1 MGKVN
6 PTGLAVMCMV
16 TDGEGNVLVQDRNDP
31 VWPGITLPGGHVE
44 ARESF
49 VDAVKR
55 EVWEETGLTVLDPV
69 LCGVQQFHI
78 DNGVRYV
85 VLYFR
90 ASRYEGELRSSDEGR
105 AMWLPREGLPERRC
119 VKHFADM
126 LRIFEDAGVSELY
139 EGSDVNR
146 IL

>member
-1 MGKVN
+1 MGRVK

-16 TDGEGNVLVQDRNDP
+16 TDGKGNVLVQDRNDP
-31 VWPGITLPGGHVE
+31 NWPGITLPGGHVE
-44 ARESF
+44 EREPF
-49 VDAVKR
+49 VDAVRR

-69 LCGVQQFHI
+69 LCGVQQFYI
-78 DNGVRYV
+78 DDGSRYV
-85 VLYFR
+85 VLHFR

-105 AMWLPREGLPERRC
+105 AMWVPREGLLERRC

-126 LRIFEDAGVSELY
+126 LRVFEDDCVSELY
-139 EGSDVNR
+139 EDPEGNR

>member
-1 MGKVN
+1 MSRVK

-16 TDGEGNVLVQDRNDP
+16 TDGKGNVLVQERSDP

-49 VDAVKR
+49 VDAVRR

-69 LCGVQQFHI
+69 LCGVPQFHI
-78 DNGVRYV
+78 DDGSRYV

-105 AMWLPREGLPERRC
+105 AMWVPREGLLERRC

-126 LRIFEDAGVSELY
+126 LRIFEDDCVSELY
-139 EGSDVNR
+139 EDPVGNR
-146 IL
+146 IQ

>member
-1 MGKVN
+1 MSRVK

-16 TDGEGNVLVQDRNDP
+16 TDGKGNILVQDRNDP

-44 ARESF
+44 ERESF
-49 VDAVKR
+49 VDAVRR
-55 EVWEETGLTVLDPV
+55 EVREETGLTVLDPV

-78 DNGVRYV
+78 DDGVRYV

-90 ASRYEGELRSSDEGR
+90 ASRYEGTLQSSDEGR
-105 AMWLPREGLPERRC
+105 AMWAPRDGLLERRC

-126 LRIFEDAGVSELY
+126 LRVFEDPAVSELY
-139 EGSDVNR
+139 EHPDGNR
-146 IL
+146 IS

>member
-1 MGKVN
+1 MSRVK

-16 TDGEGNVLVQDRNDP
+16 TDGKGNVLVQERSDP

-49 VDAVKR
+49 VDAVRR

-78 DNGVRYV
+78 DDGSRYV

-105 AMWLPREGLPERRC
+105 AMWVPREGLLERRC

-126 LRIFEDAGVSELY
+126 LRIFEDDCVSELY
-139 EGSDVNR
+139 EDPVGNR
-146 IL
+146 IQ